1 MNWILLLIMIVL
13 FHTDLEVVNMES
25 FAKYYEM
32 PLRVDDYC
40 PHYVWTKD
48 NEMAFNYL
56 DERRLYKYEDTSE
69 IIAIVNAINGYGPG
83 TFNASIH
90 PTQNDVIQIDGEDK
104 LLIRGWGNL
113 TAPGCYNLKRE
124 EAIRVQD
131 DLAKWI
137 VEQLRRNLN

>member
-131 DLAKWI
+131 DFAKWI

>member
-1 MNWILLLIMIVL
+1 
-13 FHTDLEVVNMES
+13 MES

-40 PHYVWTKD
+40 PSYVWTKD

-56 DERRLYKYEDTSE
+56 DERRLFKDEDTSE

-90 PTQNDVIQIDGEDK
+90 PTQKDVIQIDGEDK

-113 TAPGCYNLKRE
+113 TAPGCHNLSNE
-124 EAIRVQD
+124 DAIRVQD
-131 DLAKWI
+131 DFAKWI
-137 VEQLRRNLN
+137 VEQLRRNLDM

>member
-40 PHYVWTKD
+40 QTYVWTKD

-56 DERRLYKYEDTSE
+56 DEKRLFKDEDTSE

-113 TAPGCYNLKRE
+113 TAPGCHNLKRE
-124 EAIRVQD
+124 EAIIVQND
-131 DLAKWI
+131 FAKWI